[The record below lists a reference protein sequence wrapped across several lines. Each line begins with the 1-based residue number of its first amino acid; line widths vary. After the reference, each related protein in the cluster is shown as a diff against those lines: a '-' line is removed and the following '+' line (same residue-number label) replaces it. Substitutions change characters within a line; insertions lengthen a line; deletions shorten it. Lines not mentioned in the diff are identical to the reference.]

1 MKKFILSVLVMSTAV
16 LAATNAKKLDT
27 PAQEAPAKKKH
38 EVVVYSSDQCSWCTS
53 AKEILKERNIPFKEI
68 SVQGN
73 KKLIDEMEQLTGKRT
88 VPQIIIDGKH
98 IGSYL
103 SLASANMLGE
113 LDELS
118 DEQTEDKSS

>member
-1 MKKFILSVLVMSTAV
+1 MKKFILTILVMSTAV
-16 LAATNAKKLDT
+16 LTATNAKKLDV
-27 PAQEAPAKKKH
+27 PAPQVPAKKKH
-38 EVVVYSSDQCSWCTS
+38 DVVVYSSDQCSWCTS
-53 AKEILKERNIPFKEI
+53 AKDILKEHNIPFKEI
-68 SVQGN
+68 NVQGN

-118 DEQTEDKSS
+118 DDQTEEKSS

>member
-1 MKKFILSVLVMSTAV
+1 MSTAV

-27 PAQEAPAKKKH
+27 TTQEAPAKKKH
-38 EVVVYSSDQCSWCTS
+38 QVVVYSSDQCSWCTS

-68 SVQGN
+68 NVQGN
-73 KKLIDEMEQLTGKRT
+73 KKLIDEMEKLTGKRT

-118 DEQTEDKSS
+118 EEKTDDKSS